1 MANSNLLRKLA
12 DEKREMD
19 DLEIQEEKLEDL
31 ISEVEQRKE
40 AKELASET
48 LEQNQKQVIP
58 MFHIQV

>member
-1 MANSNLLRKLA
+1 
-12 DEKREMD
+12 
-19 DLEIQEEKLEDL
+19 
-31 ISEVEQRKE
+31 VEQRKE